1 MTTATIP
8 TAEGTMT
15 SSRRAMIAKCLQQTA
30 NMDTAPR
37 VDAGLPRRG
46 KGLGRSNHQK
56 IVRV

>member
-1 MTTATIP
+1 
-8 TAEGTMT
+8 MT